1 MAPQKE
7 IDAYITF
14 DSEKEFRA
22 ATTACNKSLVTM
34 KSALKLVEAQTPGSA
49 NALETL
55 QEKYETLSRTLEEH
69 E

>member
-1 MAPQKE
+1 MAPQKK

-34 KSALKLVEAQTPGSA
+34 KSSLKLV
-49 NALETL
+49 
-55 QEKYETLSRTLEEH
+55 
-69 E
+69 